1 MARGFGLQV
10 RQRGHVPLTID
21 EPLHKRP
28 RFAEALDDNLKE
40 GDVRT
45 MMNKKKDAQ
54 TFPVMDGALPAPRE
68 DQIAGIVQRVWADSQ
83 LYHSDVEPLLR
94 EWLNTVGC
102 TVAEHEFQ
110 ILLNKA
116 KGEFARVASATSTDP
131 APHCPAG
138 TLVACL
144 YWDVQTLE
152 RGGSIR
158 E

>member
-1 MARGFGLQV
+1 MESARVTEAPGDILNQGV
-10 RQRGHVPLTID
+10 VP
-21 EPLHKRP
+21 
-28 RFAEALDDNLKE
+28 
-40 GDVRT
+40 T
-45 MMNKKKDAQ
+45 MMHKKKDAQ

-94 EWLNTVGC
+94 EWLSTVGC
-102 TVAEHEFQ
+102 TVAENEFA

-116 KGEFARVASATSTDP
+116 KGEFARVAAATDTDP

-158 E
+158 G

>member
-40 GDVRT
+40 GAVRT